1 MLNQFALGCL
11 TLSGQMS
18 QCVKNLFWMNYKIYQ
33 EVVGY
38 FVPVHGCVPCHNFNP
53 HIITNHIHDVFMRMV
68 KYMTTL
74 MSHCSE
80 EITFFVM
87 WWDFPVVLIMFC
99 CSGISTHWK
108 IEYASFF
115 NKNFHFA
122 SERFFFHIK
131 KNTFLV
137 SHCFAW
143 AIILCDSDP
152 SHFALGLQYHWPL
165 DSQMELYMGVWL
177 ICQY

>member
-1 MLNQFALGCL
+1 
-11 TLSGQMS
+11 MS

-33 EVVGY
+33 EIVGY
-38 FVPVHGCVPCHNFNP
+38 FVPVHDCVPCLNFNP

-68 KYMTTL
+68 KYMTTW

-80 EITFFVM
+80 EITILMM

-143 AIILCDSDP
+143 AIILCWQWSISFCIRVAVSLGFRQSDRN
-152 SHFALGLQYHWPL
+152 FYQGLIDL
-165 DSQMELYMGVWL
+165 SILMTLM
-177 ICQY
+177 